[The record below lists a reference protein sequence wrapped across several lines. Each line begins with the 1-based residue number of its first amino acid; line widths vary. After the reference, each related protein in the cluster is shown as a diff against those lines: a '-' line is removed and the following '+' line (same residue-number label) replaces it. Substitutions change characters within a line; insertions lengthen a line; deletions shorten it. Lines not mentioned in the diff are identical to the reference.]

1 MSMRVLV
8 VGAGA
13 VGGYFGAR
21 LAQAGRDISFL
32 VRPARAEIL
41 RRDGL
46 RITGTLGDFSVQ
58 PKLVS
63 HPGASGAPF
72 DLIFVSVKAYALAQA
87 IEDFAPAL
95 GPESMI
101 LPMLNGMAH
110 LDVLAKRFGAHR
122 VIGGECRVSVQL
134 DSQGAIQ
141 QLADFQQIRY
151 GELDGSVTA
160 RIRAVD
166 ELMQG
171 VGFDAGVSEQIMQ
184 DMWEKWVQL
193 AGLGASTCLLRGT
206 IGDIVAVPRG
216 AEITLGIINECAAIA
231 TACGYPPSPAFLA
244 GNAAVMT
251 KSGSPLASSM
261 YRDLNAGS
269 SVEVEQ
275 ILGDLIGRAQS
286 QGINAPLLEAATVAL
301 RIYQSRISRAG
312 KLAPRLS

>member
-1 MSMRVLV
+1 MRVLI

-21 LAQAGRDISFL
+21 LAQAGRDITFL

-63 HPGASGAPF
+63 GPGALGGPY
-72 DLIFVSVKAYALAQA
+72 DLIFLSVKAYALTQA
-87 IEDFAPAL
+87 IEDFGPAM
-95 GPESMI
+95 GPQSMI

-110 LDVLAKRFGAHR
+110 LDVLTNHFGAQR
-122 VIGGECRVSVQL
+122 VLGGDCRVSVQL
-134 DSQGAIQ
+134 DRNGAIR
-141 QLADFQQIRY
+141 QLADFQQVRY
-151 GELDGSVTA
+151 GELNRSLTP
-160 RIRAVD
+160 RIRAID

-171 VGFDAGVSEQIMQ
+171 VGFDAAACDDILQE
-184 DMWEKWVQL
+184 MWEKWVQL
-193 AGLGASTCLLRGT
+193 AGLGAATCLLRGT
-206 IGDIVAVPRG
+206 IGDIVAVPGG
-216 AEITLGIINECAAIA
+216 AGVTLGIINECAAIA
-231 TACGYPPSPAFLA
+231 TACGYPPSVDFAA
-244 GNAAVMT
+244 SNAAVLT

-275 ILGDLIGRAQS
+275 ILGDLIGRAHLH
-286 QGINAPLLEAATVAL
+286 GINAPLLEAATAAL
-301 RIYQSRISRAG
+301 RIYQSRIARSEKR
-312 KLAPRLS
+312 P

>member
-1 MSMRVLV
+1 MRVLI

-21 LAQAGRDISFL
+21 LAQAGRDITFL
-32 VRPARAEIL
+32 VRPARAEVL

-46 RITGTLGDFSVQ
+46 RITGPLGDFSIQ
-58 PKLVS
+58 PKLAS
-63 HPGASGAPF
+63 HPGALGSPY
-72 DLIFVSVKAYALAQA
+72 DLIFLSVKAYALAQA
-87 IEDFAPAL
+87 IEDFAPAM
-95 GPESMI
+95 GPQSMV

-110 LDVLAKRFGAHR
+110 LDVLTKRFGPQR

-134 DSQGAIQ
+134 DPHGAIQ

-171 VGFDAGVSEQIMQ
+171 VGFDAAVSGQIMQ

-193 AGLGASTCLLRGT
+193 AGLGAATCLMRGT
-206 IGDIVAVPRG
+206 IGDILGVSG
-216 AEITLGIINECAAIA
+216 GTKIILGIINECAAIA
-231 TACGYPPSPAFLA
+231 TACGYPPSAAFA
-244 GNAAVMT
+244 AANVAVMT
-251 KSGSPLASSM
+251 KAGSPLASSM

-269 SVEVEQ
+269 QVEVEQ
-275 ILGDLIGRAQS
+275 ILGDLLERALTLR
-286 QGINAPLLEAATVAL
+286 INAPLLDAATVAL
-301 RIYQSRISRAG
+301 RVYQSRITRAG
-312 KLAPRLS
+312 A

>member
-1 MSMRVLV
+1 MRVLI

-21 LAQAGRDISFL
+21 LAQAGRDITFL
-32 VRPARAEIL
+32 VRPGRAEML

-46 RITGTLGDFSVQ
+46 RITGTMGDFSVQ

-63 HPGASGAPF
+63 DPGAFGGTY
-72 DLIFVSVKAYALAQA
+72 DLLFLSVKAYALAGAMQ
-87 IEDFAPAL
+87 DLAPAM
-95 GPESMI
+95 GPESLI

-110 LDVLAKRFGAHR
+110 LDALTKRFGTQR

-134 DSQGAIQ
+134 DRNGAIR

-151 GELDGSVTA
+151 GELDGSLTP

-166 ELMQG
+166 DLMQG
-171 VGFDAGVSEQIMQ
+171 VGFDAAVSGQIMQ

-193 AGLGASTCLLRGT
+193 AALGATTCLLRGT
-206 IGDIVAVPRG
+206 IGDIVAVPGG
-216 AEITLGIINECAAIA
+216 AGITLAIINECAAIA
-231 TACGYPPSPAFLA
+231 TACGYPPSPAFA
-244 GNAAVMT
+244 AANAAVMT
-251 KSGSPLASSM
+251 QSGSQLASSM

-275 ILGDLIGRAQS
+275 ILGDLLGRAQS
-286 QGINAPLLEAATVAL
+286 HRVNAPLLEAATAAL
-301 RIYQSRISRAG
+301 RIYQARVTQPGAKPAR
-312 KLAPRLS
+312 R

>member
-1 MSMRVLV
+1 MSMRVLI

-21 LAQAGRDISFL
+21 LAQAGRDITFL
-32 VRPARAEIL
+32 VRPGRAEVL

-63 HPGASGAPF
+63 HPGALGGPYDVLF
-72 DLIFVSVKAYALAQA
+72 LSVKAYALTQA
-87 IEDFAPAL
+87 IEDFGPAM
-95 GPESMI
+95 GAQTMI

-110 LDVLAKRFGAHR
+110 LDVLTKRFGAQR

-134 DSQGAIQ
+134 DRNGAIR

-151 GELDGSVTA
+151 GELNGSVTP

-166 ELMQG
+166 DLMQG
-171 VGFDAGVSEQIMQ
+171 VGFDAAISEHIMQ

-193 AGLGASTCLLRGT
+193 AGLGATTCLLRGT
-206 IGDIVAVPRG
+206 IGDIVAVPGG
-216 AEITLGIINECAAIA
+216 AGITLAIIDECAAIA
-231 TACGYPPSPAFLA
+231 TVCGYPPSPAFIA
-244 GNAAVMT
+244 ANAAVMT
-251 KSGSPLASSM
+251 KPGSPLASSM
-261 YRDLNAGS
+261 YRDLNVGS

-275 ILGDLIGRAQS
+275 ILGDLLARAQS
-286 QGINAPLLEAATVAL
+286 HRINAPLLEAATAAL
-301 RIYQSRISRAG
+301 RIYQNRITQAG
-312 KLAPRLS
+312 AKLDKR

>member
-1 MSMRVLV
+1 MRVLI

-21 LAQAGRDISFL
+21 LAQAGRDITFL
-32 VRPARAEIL
+32 VRPARAEVL

-63 HPGASGAPF
+63 HPGTLGGPY
-72 DLIFVSVKAYALAQA
+72 DLILLSVKAYALAQA

-110 LDVLAKRFGAHR
+110 LDVLAKRFGAQR
-122 VIGGECRVSVQL
+122 VIGGECRVAVQL
-134 DSQGAIQ
+134 DPHGAIQ

-171 VGFDAGVSEQIMQ
+171 IGFDAGVSEQIMQ

-193 AGLGASTCLLRGT
+193 AGLGAATCLLRGT

-216 AEITLGIINECAAIA
+216 AGITLGIINECAAIA
-231 TACGYPPSPAFLA
+231 TACGYPPSAAFLA
-244 GNAAVMT
+244 ANAAVMT

-275 ILGDLIGRAQS
+275 ILGDLIGRAQLR
-286 QGINAPLLEAATVAL
+286 GINVPLLEAATVAL
-301 RIYQSRISRAG
+301 RIYQSRISQGGARAG
-312 KLAPRLS
+312 RQSS